1 MRDLRPSPKKGIS
14 TLFGSKTVN
23 TKLANTFFLSSHEIR
38 KYRREEGNIGAKN
51 GTRHPSQL
59 NARQMAANG
68 GPTQIRNTQISS
80 RECAWCCVFP
90 SCKYTQ
96 HDATFLIA
104 SVKEFKCLHCLT
116 CDVFCFLQDRYLFC
130 SGAYDGKINVYDAKK
145 CNLLG
150 SYPVSLCFIRIIDQ
164 THRQNE
170 RHCSSS
176 AVTKNHRGVEKI
188 ILNVCLWGG
197 GWAYHWLPF
206 RRFHS
211 KFQDGILKWRV
222 WLWMMY

>member
-1 MRDLRPSPKKGIS
+1 MLDRWLQMEVQPKLEILKFHQGNVRGVAFSPVVS
-14 TLFGSKTVN
+14 
-23 TKLANTFFLSSHEIR
+23 
-38 KYRREEGNIGAKN
+38 
-51 GTRHPSQL
+51 
-59 NARQMAANG
+59 
-68 GPTQIRNTQISS
+68 
-80 RECAWCCVFP
+80 
-90 SCKYTQ
+90 TQ

-150 SYPVSLCFIRIIDQ
+150 SYPVSLCFILIIDQ